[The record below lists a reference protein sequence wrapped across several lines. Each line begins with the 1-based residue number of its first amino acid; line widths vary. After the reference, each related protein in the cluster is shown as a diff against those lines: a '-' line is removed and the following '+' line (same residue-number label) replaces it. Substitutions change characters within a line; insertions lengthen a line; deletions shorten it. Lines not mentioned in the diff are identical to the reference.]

1 MNWDQV
7 EGRWKQV
14 KGAARE
20 QWGKLT
26 DDDLQAIGGRRDQL
40 IGKIQER
47 YGIVREEATKRVDE
61 WVKSYRGEQ
70 GAQHGAQ
77 HQDTAQHESTHAGR
91 SSGGHS

>member
-7 EGRWKQV
+7 EGKWKQM
-14 KGAARE
+14 KGAVRE

-47 YGIVREEATKRVDE
+47 YGIIREEATKRVDE
-61 WVKSYRGEQ
+61 WVTSYQGEP
-70 GAQHGAQ
+70 AM
-77 HQDTAQHESTHAGR
+77 HQRDTGQHETTHAGR
-91 SSGGHS
+91 TTGGHS